1 MKEIHVN
8 RSEKAA
14 LIAQIKAKADAAS
27 FVVVTD
33 FKGMTVEE
41 LTRLRAKLYE
51 CGGEY
56 LVVKNTLAR
65 IALTDGMHDSVKDMF
80 KENCGIA
87 LTSQDPVAVAK
98 AVSEFAKTSKLFTVR
113 HASLEG
119 KMLSAAQVDALAKL
133 PGKQE
138 LLGQVLGTMNAVPTN
153 FVSLFAN
160 MVRPLMYALK
170 AIEEKTV
177 LELSEFIKELEEK
190 FGVSA
195 AAPAAAMMVAAP
207 AEAAA
212 PAEEKTEFDVILKSA
227 GANKIGVIKVVRAL
241 TGLGLKEAK
250 DKVDGA
256 PSTLKEAV
264 SKEEAEEAKKQL
276 VEAGAEVEVK

>member
-1 MKEIHVN
+1 MDWEFESKTAGGETLNNTCSDAFFRLGFPLRRLQKSLRATPNVKEIHVN

-51 CGGEY
+51 CGGDY

-98 AVSEFAKTSKLFTVR
+98 AVSEFAKTSKLFSVR

-119 KMLSAAQVDALAKL
+119 KQLSAAQVDALAKL

-170 AIEEKTV
+170 AIEEK
-177 LELSEFIKELEEK
+177 K
-190 FGVSA
+190 A
-195 AAPAAAMMVAAP
+195 A
-207 AEAAA
+207 
-212 PAEEKTEFDVILKSA
+212 
-227 GANKIGVIKVVRAL
+227 
-241 TGLGLKEAK
+241 
-250 DKVDGA
+250 
-256 PSTLKEAV
+256 
-264 SKEEAEEAKKQL
+264 
-276 VEAGAEVEVK
+276 

>member
-1 MKEIHVN
+1 MN

-51 CGGEY
+51 CGGY

-138 LLGQVLGTMNAVPTN
+138 LLGRSPCRAAFEGSVAGPGPRHHERRAYQFRLPVRQHG
-153 FVSLFAN
+153 SSSY
-160 MVRPLMYALK
+160 VRPQGDRR
-170 AIEEKTV
+170 EK
-177 LELSEFIKELEEK
+177 
-190 FGVSA
+190 GC
-195 AAPAAAMMVAAP
+195 
-207 AEAAA
+207 
-212 PAEEKTEFDVILKSA
+212 
-227 GANKIGVIKVVRAL
+227 
-241 TGLGLKEAK
+241 LGNPLNTQAK
-250 DKVDGA
+250 
-256 PSTLKEAV
+256 V
-264 SKEEAEEAKKQL
+264 SKEQSH
-276 VEAGAEVEVK
+276 GRYQRRSC

>member
-1 MKEIHVN
+1 MN

-98 AVSEFAKTSKLFTVR
+98 AVCQDQQAVYCSPR
-113 HASLEG
+113 
-119 KMLSAAQVDALAKL
+119 QPRRQDALRRPGGRSRQAARKAGTPWSGPRHHERRAYQFRL
-133 PGKQE
+133 PVRQHG
-138 LLGQVLGTMNAVPTN
+138 
-153 FVSLFAN
+153 SSSY
-160 MVRPLMYALK
+160 VRPQGDRR
-170 AIEEKTV
+170 EK
-177 LELSEFIKELEEK
+177 
-190 FGVSA
+190 GC
-195 AAPAAAMMVAAP
+195 
-207 AEAAA
+207 
-212 PAEEKTEFDVILKSA
+212 
-227 GANKIGVIKVVRAL
+227 
-241 TGLGLKEAK
+241 LGNPLNTQAK
-250 DKVDGA
+250 
-256 PSTLKEAV
+256 V
-264 SKEEAEEAKKQL
+264 SKEQSH
-276 VEAGAEVEVK
+276 GRYQRRSC